1 MAMPVINLGELEGEK
16 RSKTMSLLH
25 DACQNW
31 GFFWLENHGIEDG
44 VMEAV
49 KRLVK
54 QHYEES
60 MRESFYES
68 ELAQG
73 LRRGTKASDADWETS
88 FFYRHR
94 PDSNINDL
102 PQLVRDAMKQ
112 YVEQVVKLAEKLAE
126 LLSDNLGLP
135 TTYLKNAFA
144 EPFVGTKVAMYP
156 KCSNP
161 ELVMGLRGHTD
172 AGGIILL
179 LQDDTVPGLEFL
191 KDGEWVAVPPAQ
203 GHRIFVNL
211 GDQVEVVSN
220 GVYKS
225 IRHRVLADGTGSRL
239 SIATFYNPGGDAI
252 ISPAAELVYPSRYRF
267 QDYLDYYTNTKFS
280 DKASR
285 FQNMKRVSYNKFL

>member
-1 MAMPVINLGELEGEK
+1 
-16 RSKTMSLLH
+16 MSP
-25 DACQNW
+25 AWQ
-31 GFFWLENHGIEDG
+31 LENHGIEDG

-135 TTYLKNAFA
+135 TTYLKNALA

-267 QDYLDYYTNTKFS
+267 QDYLDYYTNTS
-280 DKASR
+280 SPT
-285 FQNMKRVSYNKFL
+285 KRPGFKT